1 MNFDPSGV
9 SGFLCAQGARFL
21 LHSGILIAAALLLAR
36 LFGKSGLAR
45 SAIYRATLLAVIL
58 APVVSFSIE
67 RVGLSCAV
75 RLPAAQPAAVVMP
88 SDPAPMYASS
98 EAAHA
103 APPSLPV
110 ARPEKASRPMPKPET
125 IIAALWAASAC
136 LLTAWLLISHV
147 ALWRTRSRSVPV
159 RDLSTL
165 ARLKSLC
172 ERLRVHVP
180 GLRVSSEIG
189 GPILTGAL
197 RPVVIIPE
205 AQKADL
211 LNGTLDRVLMHEL
224 AHQARRDCL
233 WNLLARVVCAL
244 GCFQPL
250 LWVLARR
257 LEDAGED
264 AADDRVLALG
274 ADARAYAR
282 DLASAAEKFVLRR
295 PESAAGLGVIRFRSS
310 LGRRVT
316 HVLDTSRHW
325 VSSLSWRAIAMICT
339 LTVLATVLTAALS
352 FAGPATDAAAP
363 AGETKTGELNASLR
377 QGPGQPASQE
387 LISKILKENS
397 LWLRPPLRSLA
408 YTFSM
413 ANKDNTWKAKV
424 AYIAPNDVTIN
435 LPKGET
441 YSGKV
446 DNGYD
451 PDKTAYPGRLRNI
464 IQGVTFSGPMQSFQ
478 AAPQDYAVSM
488 VGEDAVNGRDAMVL
502 QIKFSDHPSEEAIRQ
517 RDERLK
523 PAAMRSKYDYQFL
536 PVEQQVGREKR
547 TVIELKCLHEEGPG
561 WKALLAA
568 YHANPAEIKWGGK
581 IITSRIG
588 VIQGE
593 TRPVIALNDDP
604 EFTEKSPITSTIF
617 AGGENNLTKKLTLG
631 EGERL
636 LDEALFREVK
646 AKTPWRFPTEVGC
659 GIWGTWY
666 GYSGGGGS
674 AEIDQ
679 VWIDKET
686 GGVLREEGFTA
697 KGVCRFVYEYDDWEV
712 LPVGGIAPRHVM
724 VTLPEHVAGRRD
736 WKFDMRFTTLEGK
749 AWLLDHL
756 TDSCGS
762 EGVSATARVSDVS
775 AAAEKPM

>member
-1 MNFDPSGV
+1 MSFDPSGA

-21 LHSGILIAAALLLAR
+21 LHSSILIAAALLLAR

-98 EAAHA
+98 EAADA
-103 APPSLPV
+103 APPSLRV
-110 ARPEKASRPMPKPET
+110 ARPEKASLPMPKPET
-125 IIAALWAASAC
+125 IIAALWAAGAC
-136 LLTAWLLISHV
+136 LLAAWLLISHV

-159 RDLSTL
+159 EDPSTL

-172 ERLRVHVP
+172 ERLRVRAP
-180 GLRVSSEIG
+180 GLRISPEVG

-197 RPVVIIPE
+197 WPVVIIPE
-205 AQKADL
+205 GQKDDL

-233 WNLLARVVCAL
+233 WNLLARVVCAV

-250 LWVLARR
+250 LWMLARR

-274 ADARAYAR
+274 ADARAYAS
-282 DLASAAEKFVLRR
+282 DLARAAEKFVLRR
-295 PESAAGLGVIRFRSS
+295 PESVAGLGVIRFRSS

-325 VSSLSWRAIAMICT
+325 VSSLSWRAIGMICT

-363 AGETKTGELNASLR
+363 AGETKTGELNAILR
-377 QGPGQPASQE
+377 PGPGQPASQE
-387 LISKILKENS
+387 LISKILKENNP
-397 LWLRPPLRSLA
+397 WLRPPLRSLA

-413 ANKDNTWKAKV
+413 ANKDSTWKARV
-424 AYIAPNDVTIN
+424 TYTAPNDVAIN
-435 LPKGET
+435 LPEGKT
-441 YSGKV
+441 WYSGKV
-446 DNGYD
+446 SDS
-451 PDKTAYPGRLRNI
+451 RLRAV
-464 IQGVTFSGPMQSFQ
+464 IQGVTFSGPMQRFQ
-478 AAPQDYAVSM
+478 AAPEDYAVSM
-488 VGEDAVNGRDAMVL
+488 IGEEALYGRNAIVL
-502 QIKFSDHPSEEAIRQ
+502 HIKFSDHPSEEAIQ
-517 RDERLK
+517 ERDEQLK
-523 PAAMRSKYDYQFL
+523 LRAMRSKYDYQFL
-536 PVEQQVGREKR
+536 PVEQQIGGEKR

-568 YHANPAEIKWGGK
+568 HHANPAEIKWGGK
-581 IITSRIG
+581 IITSSIG
-588 VIQGE
+588 VLQGE
-593 TRPVIALNDDP
+593 TLPVIVLNDDP
-604 EFTEKSPITSTIF
+604 AFTGKSPITSTIF
-617 AGGENNLTKKLTLG
+617 AGGENNLTNELILG
-631 EGERL
+631 EGEQIF
-636 LDEALFREVK
+636 DEALFREVK
-646 AKTPWRFPTEVGC
+646 AKTPWRLRSEVGC
-659 GIWGTWY
+659 GIWELWY
-666 GYSGGGGS
+666 GYSGRSS

-697 KGVCRFVYEYDDWEV
+697 QGQCRFVFEYGDWEV
-712 LPVGGIAPRHVM
+712 LPAGGRAPRHVM
-724 VTLPEHVAGRRD
+724 VTLPERVAGRRD
-736 WKFDMRFTTLEGK
+736 WKFDMRFTTLGGK

-756 TDSCGS
+756 TDSLGS

-775 AAAEKPM
+775 TAAEKPM